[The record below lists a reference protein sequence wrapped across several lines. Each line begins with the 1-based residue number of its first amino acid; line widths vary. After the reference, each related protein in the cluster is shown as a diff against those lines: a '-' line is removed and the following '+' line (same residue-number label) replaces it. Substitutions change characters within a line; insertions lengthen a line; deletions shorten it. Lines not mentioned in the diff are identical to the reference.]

1 MKTRTLGEWVK
12 ERDLD
17 YVERFQALAVLNM
30 EIRKSGPNAER
41 MLRKSV
47 LEMDVGNY
55 TASLTAA
62 QDAVALD
69 PISAETHHQVGM
81 SLLVVALSKAGA
93 VPGGPGQEEGPEPVL
108 GVLTRAVACFRA
120 ALERNPRDE
129 ETGTLSTALQATLR
143 DHPDEKRLRAA
154 LRMALA

>member
-41 MLRKSV
+41 MLRKAV

-62 QDAVALD
+62 QDAVALE
-69 PISAETHHQVGM
+69 PNSAETHHQVGM

-93 VPGGPGQEEGPEPVL
+93 VPGGPGQEDGPEPVSSIL
-108 GVLTRAVACFRA
+108 KRAVASFRA
-120 ALERNPRDE
+120 TLERNQEDE
-129 ETGTLSTALQATLR
+129 ETSTLFTAVQATLR
-143 DHPDEKRLRAA
+143 DHPDERGLRSALRAA
-154 LRMALA
+154 LT

>member
-30 EIRKSGPNAER
+30 EIRKSGPSAER
-41 MLRKSV
+41 LLRKSV

-69 PISAETHHQVGM
+69 SSLAETHHQVGM

-93 VPGGPGQEEGPEPVL
+93 VPGGPGQEDGPEPVAAL
-108 GVLTRAVACFRA
+108 LSRAIASFRA
-120 ALERNPRDE
+120 NLERNPRDE
-129 ETGTLSTALQATLR
+129 ETRTLLIAMQSALR
-143 DHPDEKRLRAA
+143 DYPNEKALRVALRAA
-154 LRMALA
+154 LT